1 LAWARVL
8 WEAQEVQAL
17 EQEAQ
22 EVQSVQALE
31 QEEQVSALGEQVAAL
46 GQQVQ
51 HTWDL

>member
-1 LAWARVL
+1 
-8 WEAQEVQAL
+8 VQSV
-17 EQEAQ
+17 QEAQ
-22 EVQSVQALE
+22 AVQALE